1 MANTIQCEEIG
12 GEGIH
17 VRDCYVW
24 MEIYYL
30 DSPSDYREYLPQDR
44 HWNPNDAPLVMLDSP
59 RQSSRDL
66 CGSLAAVLFLLMAGL
81 IPCLLLYLV
90 LG

>member
-1 MANTIQCEEIG
+1 MASTIRCEETG

-24 MEIYYL
+24 MEIYDL

-44 HWNPNDAPLVMLDSP
+44 HWNPNNAPLVMLDSP
-59 RQSSRDL
+59 RQFRDL
-66 CGSLAAVLFLLMAGL
+66 CGSLATVLFLMAIL
-81 IPCLLLYLV
+81 IPCRLLY
-90 LG
+90 

>member
-1 MANTIQCEEIG
+1 MVNTRQREEIG

-30 DSPSDYREYLPQDR
+30 DSPSHYREYLLQDR

-59 RQSSRDL
+59 IDL
-66 CGSLAAVLFLLMAGL
+66 RGSLAAVLFLMAGL
-81 IPCLLLYLV
+81 VECLLLYLV
-90 LG
+90 LR